1 MLCSHEDP
9 QTGRFACPL
18 GPHPAAPSLR
28 SSWMAELRDER
39 RIVTALF
46 ADVAGSTALS
56 ERLDPEEAKL
66 VIGGA
71 ISRAIHAVEAY
82 GGTVTTLMGDG
93 LLALFGAP
101 VAHEDDPER
110 AVRAGLDIMAAAREY
125 ADEVRRGWGVEGF
138 AMRVGIHTGE
148 VVAGRVGAGDR
159 GEYSV
164 VGDTVNT
171 AARLKSPAGG
181 DGILVSDVTRRQVVD
196 LLDWGLPRCRQL
208 QVNVHVVVSLP

>member
-1 MLCSHEDP
+1 
-9 QTGRFACPL
+9 
-18 GPHPAAPSLR
+18 
-28 SSWMAELRDER
+28 MAEVGDER

-71 ISRAIHAVEAY
+71 ISRAIRAVETY
-82 GGTVTTLMGDG
+82 GGTVSTLMGDG

-101 VAHEDDPER
+101 VAHEGDPGG
-110 AVRAGLDIMAAAREY
+110 AIRAGLDIMAAAREY

-148 VVAGRVGAGDR
+148 VVAGQVGSGERV
-159 GEYSV
+159 EYSV

-171 AARLKSPAGG
+171 AARLERPPAREGNLG
-181 DGILVSDVTRRQVVD
+181 CDVTT
-196 LLDWGLPRCRQL
+196 
-208 QVNVHVVVSLP
+208 

>member
-1 MLCSHEDP
+1 
-9 QTGRFACPL
+9 
-18 GPHPAAPSLR
+18 
-28 SSWMAELRDER
+28 MAEVGDER

-46 ADVAGSTALS
+46 ADVAGSTALA

-71 ISRAIHAVEAY
+71 ISRAIRAVEAY
-82 GGTVTTLMGDG
+82 GGTVTSLMGDG

-110 AVRAGLDIMAAAREY
+110 AVRAGIDIMAATREY

-148 VVAGRVGAGDR
+148 VVSGRVGAGDR
-159 GEYSV
+159 IEYSV

-171 AARLKSPAGG
+171 AARLETAAAG
-181 DGILVSDVTRRQVVD
+181 DGILVSDVTQRQVANRF
-196 LLDWGLPRCRQL
+196 DWGEARSLHL
-208 QVNVHVVVSLP
+208 KGKAEVVV

>member
-1 MLCSHEDP
+1 
-9 QTGRFACPL
+9 
-18 GPHPAAPSLR
+18 
-28 SSWMAELRDER
+28 MAEVSDER

-46 ADVAGSTALS
+46 ADVAGSTALG

-71 ISRAIHAVEAY
+71 ISRAIRAVETY
-82 GGTVTTLMGDG
+82 GGTVTSLMGDG

-110 AVRAGLDIMAAAREY
+110 AVRAGLDIMAATREY

-148 VVAGRVGAGDR
+148 VVAGRR
-159 GEYSV
+159 GWPGIPTRSISS
-164 VGDTVNT
+164 TRCST
-171 AARLKSPAGG
+171 AAARATPSGGRLRHSM
-181 DGILVSDVTRRQVVD
+181 S
-196 LLDWGLPRCRQL
+196 
-208 QVNVHVVVSLP
+208 